1 MECPP
6 FHYVVQQVAEP
17 FRALNL
23 KSPSNNLATGYWL
36 LATATGYWPLATG
49 SS

>member
-17 FRALNL
+17 FRAWNL
-23 KSPSNNLATGYWL
+23 KSPSG
-36 LATATGYWPLATG
+36 TAPERYAF
-49 SS
+49 S